1 MVTLSDYSI
10 KKRRIEKRKAKKDK
24 QGYECWVDAHMRKV
38 LGRWSVFRKL
48 ASMIGVGNEDW
59 PLAMRIGRG
68 NQEWTLAIMLSQL
81 AITHWRLA
89 STPDL
94 KT

>member
-1 MVTLSDYSI
+1 MEVFL
-10 KKRRIEKRKAKKDK
+10 
-24 QGYECWVDAHMRKV
+24 GRKV
-38 LGRWSVFRKL
+38 LGRWSVFRKFVL
-48 ASMIGVGNEDW
+48 ATMIGFDTEDWPLRIIGVGSEDW
-59 PLAMRIGRG
+59 SLAMRIGRG